1 MARDQQQTDPAFV
14 YQPAG
19 LSCHHLHIFLADKQ
33 LLDDLGIFK
42 LTVKPCG
49 KCPLLF
55 GAAIKKLQDH
65 DVQGNGQPLLDLE
78 AH

>member
-42 LTVKPCG
+42 LTLEPLG
-49 KCPLLF
+49 K
-55 GAAIKKLQDH
+55 A
-65 DVQGNGQPLLDLE
+65 VLDFMHSV
-78 AH
+78 AW